1 MSIIIS
7 VPRETRAGEQ
17 RVALVPDLVKK
28 LTAMGADIQVQTAAG
43 EAAGYSDA
51 DYQAAG
57 ASIYNDDSAIKSS
70 HILLSVNPFDQ
81 QQIQNL
87 PDNAL
92 VIGYMNPWSET
103 ERFNILKE
111 KNISAFSMELVPRI
125 SRAQAMDA
133 LSSQASIAGYKAVLI
148 AASLSGKF
156 FPMLTTAAG
165 TVRPSKVLIIGAGV
179 AGLQA
184 IATARRLGAIVEA
197 YDVRAAVKEQ
207 VESLGARF
215 VDIDIKAEGS
225 GGYARE
231 LTAEEKQKQQDIL
244 ARHVAGADVV
254 ICTAAIPGRPSPRI
268 ISAAMVDA
276 MKGGSVIVDLAAEGG
291 GNCELT
297 QAGNTVVHQRVTI
310 AGPLNVPGT
319 VPNHASELY
328 AKNLLNMLGL
338 IIKDGAIHID
348 LDDQILKDSLITHG
362 GEIVNASV
370 RERLQASGV

>member
-1 MSIIIS
+1 
-7 VPRETRAGEQ
+7 
-17 RVALVPDLVKK
+17 
-28 LTAMGADIQVQTAAG
+28 
-43 EAAGYSDA
+43 
-51 DYQAAG
+51 
-57 ASIYNDDSAIKSS
+57 
-70 HILLSVNPFDQ
+70 
-81 QQIQNL
+81 
-87 PDNAL
+87 
-92 VIGYMNPWSET
+92 
-103 ERFNILKE
+103 
-111 KNISAFSMELVPRI
+111 MEMVPRI

-133 LSSQASIAGYKAVLI
+133 LSSQASIAGYKVVLM

-207 VESLGARF
+207 VESLGAKF
-215 VDIDIKAEGS
+215 VDINIKAEGS

-231 LTAEEKQKQQDIL
+231 LTADEKQLQQDIL
-244 ARHVAGADVV
+244 ARHVAASDVV

-268 ISAAMVDA
+268 ITKAMVEA

-297 QAGNTVVHQRVTI
+297 QAGQNIVHQRVTI

-338 IIKDGAIHID
+338 MIKDSAIHID
-348 LDDQILKDSLITHG
+348 LEDQIIKDSLITHAG
-362 GEIVNASV
+362 DIVNAAV
-370 RERLQASGV
+370 RDRLQNAGA